1 MAKKRISTIDV
12 TGLSV
17 SDIMNISIDDF
28 NKLNESDLR
37 RLTSRLVSAS
47 NKRVRAIERMELMTP
62 AYRSLGTDVRFSTKL
77 PPNIDAKQ
85 RVNALRQEFS
95 RARSFLSKKT
105 STIRGY
111 EQTISNVK
119 KELMKSLGVSK
130 ETISGIN
137 ISKGF
142 ELFHKLQESGQIP
155 AKGTKGSSQM
165 RDYLFEQMV
174 DNPDI
179 SDGELMKRTEDYYD
193 ELYEEQETE
202 ETTM

>member
-47 NKRVRAIERMELMTP
+47 NKRVRALENRDIISP
-62 AYRSLGTDVRFSTKL
+62 AYRGLGTDTRFSTKL
-77 PPNIDAKQ
+77 PKGINATQ

-95 RARSFLSKKT
+95 RARSFLSAKT

-111 EQTISNVK
+111 NEFTSNVK
-119 KELMKSLGVSK
+119 TELAEKLGVSRK
-130 ETISGIN
+130 TLSGIN
-137 ISKGF
+137 ISKGY
-142 ELFHKLQESGQIP
+142 EIFHKLQESGQIP
-155 AKGTKGSSQM
+155 SKGTKGSDKM
-165 RDYLFEQMV
+165 RDYIFGQMI
-174 DNPDI
+174 DNPNITEED
-179 SDGELMKRTEDYYD
+179 LMARAEDYYD
-193 ELYEEQETE
+193 ELYEEEETE
-202 ETTM
+202 ESEW